1 MVTKLNELQSA
12 IEVEITT
19 VGDLKSRVQSLIS
32 KSSDYDGEEATI
44 VREQARAIV
53 GTSKIKQ

>member
-1 MVTKLNELQSA
+1 LVTKLNELQSA

>member
-1 MVTKLNELQSA
+1 LNELQSA